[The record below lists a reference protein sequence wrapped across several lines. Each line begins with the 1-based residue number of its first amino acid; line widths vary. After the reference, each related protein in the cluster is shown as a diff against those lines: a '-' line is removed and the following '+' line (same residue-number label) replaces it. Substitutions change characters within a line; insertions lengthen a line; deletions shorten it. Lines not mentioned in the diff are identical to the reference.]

1 MLVAKDKTMM
11 GFVVTLSQEAAKR
24 GIHNEQDQVDIPGSC
39 SQQNQYG
46 DEKCGT
52 VQGIPRIEAINDGG
66 AGDAGPRLMRL

>member
-46 DEKCGT
+46 DEK
-52 VQGIPRIEAINDGG
+52 
-66 AGDAGPRLMRL
+66 